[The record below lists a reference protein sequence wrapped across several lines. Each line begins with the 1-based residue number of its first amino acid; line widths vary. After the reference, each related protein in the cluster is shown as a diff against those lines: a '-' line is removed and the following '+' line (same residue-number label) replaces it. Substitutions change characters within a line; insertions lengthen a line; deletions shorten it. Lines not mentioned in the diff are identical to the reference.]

1 MKIVEVKHPLVKHKL
16 GLMREH
22 DISTKRFRELA
33 SEVGSLLTYEATAD
47 LETEKVTIEGWNG
60 PVEVEQIKGKKIT
73 VVPILRAGLGMME
86 GVLEHVPSAR
96 ISVVGIYRNEETLEP
111 VPYFQKLVSNID
123 ERMALVVDPMLA
135 TGGSMIATIYLL
147 KNAGCTSI
155 KVLVLVGYAQS
166 FVMGVVDTTPI
177 AEAHWFALPT
187 FYTPR
192 FEWFAI
198 FTILPAALV
207 VIAEHVG
214 HLVVTANIVKRDL
227 IRDPGLHRSMFANGL
242 STIVS
247 GFFGSTPNTTYGE
260 NIGVMAITRVYSTWV
275 IGGAAI
281 IAILLSCVGKL
292 AAAIQ
297 IIPVPVMG
305 GVSLLLYGVIGASG
319 IRVLIES
326 KVDYS
331 KAQNLILTSVILII
345 GVSGAKVHIG
355 AAELKGMALATIVGI
370 ALSLIFKLISVLR
383 PEEVVLDAADSE
395 EFK

>member
-123 ERMALVVDPMLA
+123 ERMAL
-135 TGGSMIATIYLL
+135 
-147 KNAGCTSI
+147 
-155 KVLVLVGYAQS
+155 
-166 FVMGVVDTTPI
+166 
-177 AEAHWFALPT
+177 
-187 FYTPR
+187 
-192 FEWFAI
+192 
-198 FTILPAALV
+198 
-207 VIAEHVG
+207 
-214 HLVVTANIVKRDL
+214 
-227 IRDPGLHRSMFANGL
+227 
-242 STIVS
+242 
-247 GFFGSTPNTTYGE
+247 
-260 NIGVMAITRVYSTWV
+260 
-275 IGGAAI
+275 
-281 IAILLSCVGKL
+281 
-292 AAAIQ
+292 
-297 IIPVPVMG
+297 
-305 GVSLLLYGVIGASG
+305 
-319 IRVLIES
+319 
-326 KVDYS
+326 
-331 KAQNLILTSVILII
+331 
-345 GVSGAKVHIG
+345 
-355 AAELKGMALATIVGI
+355 ATIVGI